1 MRTGGS
7 IESIKKH
14 EWFEGFDWEG
24 LIKQTLVAPY
34 TPDVG
39 DMHEELEDEPN
50 EPSSPWDQ
58 MLDRISE
65 ESDTELPEVL
75 DTDIEEYK
83 SSIPQY
89 WDERF

>member
-1 MRTGGS
+1 
-7 IESIKKH
+7 
-14 EWFEGFDWEG
+14 
-24 LIKQTLVAPY
+24 
-34 TPDVG
+34 
-39 DMHEELEDEPN
+39 
-50 EPSSPWDQ
+50 